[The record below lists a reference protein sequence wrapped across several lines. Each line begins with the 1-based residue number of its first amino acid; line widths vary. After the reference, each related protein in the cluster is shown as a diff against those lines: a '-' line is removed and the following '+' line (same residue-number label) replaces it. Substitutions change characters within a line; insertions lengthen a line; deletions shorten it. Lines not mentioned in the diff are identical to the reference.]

1 MSNDA
6 LHEMLTD
13 LRRAL
18 PANGCY
24 LDVEGWLDSIAQ
36 VIAAYPTELRRG
48 AAAILVGNDLCLASN
63 RPLCEC
69 VALVLDALGKQEV
82 RS

>member
-1 MSNDA
+1 MSHDA
-6 LHEMLTD
+6 LHLMLTD
-13 LRRAL
+13 LRKAL
-18 PANGCY
+18 PTNGCY
-24 LDVEGWLDSIAQ
+24 LDVEDWLNSVAQ

-63 RPLCEC
+63 RPLDVC